1 MANRFNGNIFRAL
14 DRLQEVPH
22 EGPMCDLLWSDPD
35 DRGGWGISPRGAGY
49 TFGQVRTLA
58 SWKSPCY
65 FNLVVSRT
73 YQKPS
78 TTQTDSL
85 WSQGTYQIGSNLTL
99 KLGSDLLVQGAS
111 TGDGGVQL
119 VPWQK
124 CGHHLLCSQLLLPM
138 WKSGNLMIMGGSNLY
153 CVLCRLPSWSSTTPW
168 SIPSSSLI
176 RPPGSF
182 SPSFIIYKKV
192 FYRCFFFVQE
202 GGTTCDSP
210 HSRLLPLN
218 STWLLSHNS
227 TLTHT
232 TQGSCDNLRM
242 CSSLDISS
250 RDPMT
255 KRCLVLK
262 GTLFKQTQPSH
273 FVNNISDAIFC
284 LYTIQWTSLQAISKI
299 GGLSQNKMTPA
310 SNH

>member
-1 MANRFNGNIFRAL
+1 MEIFSGHLTACRRCPTRDRCVTFCGATLTIEEVGESLPGVPDTLSGRSGPSPAGNLLVTLTLLSPGHIRN
-14 DRLQEVPH
+14 LQPLKRTH
-22 EGPMCDLLWSDPD
+22 
-35 DRGGWGISPRGAGY
+35 
-49 TFGQVRTLA
+49 FGHKVLI
-58 SWKSPCY
+58 K
-65 FNLVVSRT
+65 LVAT
-73 YQKPS
+73 
-78 TTQTDSL
+78 
-85 WSQGTYQIGSNLTL
+85 LTL
-99 KLGSDLLVQGAS
+99 KLGSNLLVQGAS

-176 RPPGSF
+176 RPPGAF

-192 FYRCFFFVQE
+192 SYRCFFFVQE

-218 STWLLSHNS
+218 STWLLSHIS

-250 RDPMT
+250 Q
-255 KRCLVLK
+255 
-262 GTLFKQTQPSH
+262 GTLWPNAAWS
-273 FVNNISDAIFC
+273 
-284 LYTIQWTSLQAISKI
+284 
-299 GGLSQNKMTPA
+299 
-310 SNH
+310 

>member
-1 MANRFNGNIFRAL
+1 MGTFSGPLTVYKRCHMKAQCATSCGVTRMTEEAGESLPGVQATL
-14 DRLQEVPH
+14 LARLSWEPSIC
-22 EGPMCDLLWSDPD
+22 PCLNFLL
-35 DRGGWGISPRGAGY
+35 I
-49 TFGQVRTLA
+49 
-58 SWKSPCY
+58 
-65 FNLVVSRT
+65 RT

-176 RPPGSF
+176 RPPGAF

-192 FYRCFFFVQE
+192 FYRCFSFRRGE
-202 GGTTCDSP
+202 P
-210 HSRLLPLN
+210 HVTR
-218 STWLLSHNS
+218 
-227 TLTHT
+227 
-232 TQGSCDNLRM
+232 R
-242 CSSLDISS
+242 
-250 RDPMT
+250 
-255 KRCLVLK
+255 
-262 GTLFKQTQPSH
+262 
-273 FVNNISDAIFC
+273 
-284 LYTIQWTSLQAISKI
+284 
-299 GGLSQNKMTPA
+299 TPDYFL
-310 SNH
+310 